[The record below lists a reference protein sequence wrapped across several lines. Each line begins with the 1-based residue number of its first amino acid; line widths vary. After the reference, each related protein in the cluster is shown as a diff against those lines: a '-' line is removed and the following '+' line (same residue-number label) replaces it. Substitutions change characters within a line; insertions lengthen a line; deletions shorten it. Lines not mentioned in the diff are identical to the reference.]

1 MLDPD
6 VILRADPATVAMGA
20 AAEVRGRA
28 AVAEAF
34 SGQAK
39 AAKLA
44 LVDGL
49 AGAVW
54 SAGGQPQVVFAFT
67 VLDGLVA
74 GIELSDADHLR
85 ELELE
90 ILDD

>member
-1 MLDPD
+1 
-6 VILRADPATVAMGA
+6 
-20 AAEVRGRA
+20 
-28 AVAEAF
+28 VAEAF
-34 SGQAK
+34 SGRAE
-39 AAKLA
+39 AAKPA

-54 SAGGQPQVVFAFT
+54 SVGGQPRVVFAFT
-67 VLDGLVA
+67 VLEGLVA
-74 GIELSDADHLR
+74 GIELLSDADHLR